1 MRERMSFWVALGTVV
16 VCGIATG
23 VVMHAVGVMFVA
35 NTVTARGQALV
46 STARPED
53 ATSALVAYVLLAAVV
68 EALLVKLAV
77 AALTSFR
84 ITFLRALSAGL
95 VSAVLGLLPVA
106 AVLARPAHAHA
117 GTLTGIDAGM
127 WMLALPLS
135 LAVIALHALLVA
147 GLAEPRG
154 SGASFGAYTRAMGRS

>member
-23 VVMHAVGVMFVA
+23 VVMHAVGVMLVA
-35 NTVTARGQALV
+35 DTLTARGQTLV

-53 ATSALVAYVLLAAVV
+53 ATSALAAYVLLAAVV
-68 EALLVKLAV
+68 EAVLVKLAV
-77 AALTSFR
+77 GALTAFR
-84 ITFLRALSAGL
+84 ISFLRALSAGL
-95 VSAVLGLLPVA
+95 VSGVAGLLPVA
-106 AVLARPAHAHA
+106 AVLARPEHAHA
-117 GTLTGIDAGM
+117 GTLTSIDAGV

-154 SGASFGAYTRAMGRS
+154 SGASFGAYTRALGR